1 MLVRLAFGSH
11 SALNLNMEPGW
22 SWNCTVFTMIK
33 TKVGFAFS
41 LALACLC
48 PAVAQAEYYV
58 AGQVGVNF
66 ADRLTG
72 IQGTGNFVTQTGPDL
87 DLQNAVLYGGKLG
100 FFPSNGAMGIE
111 LDVFN
116 SQPNIKNLDNIP
128 GIHLGVTNVGIN
140 LLLRYP
146 GQTFQPYVGFG
157 GAALIARISETV
169 DVQSDT
175 DVGFGINLLGGLRT
189 FITPYVAI
197 FAEYKYTRGTLSFNE
212 AFGSAGGFSCDYRAQ
227 ALVFGV
233 SYHF

>member
-1 MLVRLAFGSH
+1 MTKRMVGC
-11 SALNLNMEPGW
+11 AL
-22 SWNCTVFTMIK
+22 
-33 TKVGFAFS
+33 S
-41 LALACLC
+41 LTIACLT

-72 IQGTGNFVTQTGPDL
+72 IQRTGSFLTQSGPDL
-87 DLQNAVLYGGKLG
+87 DLKNAVLYGGQLG
-100 FFPSNGAMGIE
+100 FFPGNGAMGLE

-128 GIHLGVTNVGIN
+128 GIPLGVTNVGIN

-146 GQTFQPYVGFG
+146 GPTFQPYVGFG

-169 DVQSDT
+169 DVKSDT

-189 FITPYVAI
+189 FITPYVAV

-212 AFGSAGGFSCDYRAQ
+212 AFGSAGGFSGNYHAQ
-227 ALVFGV
+227 AVVFGL

>member
-1 MLVRLAFGSH
+1 M
-11 SALNLNMEPGW
+11 
-22 SWNCTVFTMIK
+22 
-33 TKVGFAFS
+33 TKRRVGCAW
-41 LALACLC
+41 LLTIACLT

-72 IQGTGNFVTQTGPDL
+72 IQGTGSFLTQSGPDL
-87 DLQNAVLYGGKLG
+87 DLKNAVLYGGKLG
-100 FFPSNGAMGIE
+100 FFPGNGAMGLE

-128 GIHLGVTNVGIN
+128 GIPLGVTNVGIN

-146 GQTFQPYVGFG
+146 GPTFQPYVGFG

-169 DVQSDT
+169 DVKSDT
-175 DVGFGINLLGGLRT
+175 DVGFGINLLGGLRS
-189 FITPYVAI
+189 FITPYVAV

-212 AFGSAGGFSCDYRAQ
+212 AFGSAGGFSGNYHAQ
-227 ALVFGV
+227 AMVFGL

>member
-1 MLVRLAFGSH
+1 MFAFWGSVFVRLAFGSH

-72 IQGTGNFVTQTGPDL
+72 IQGTGSFVTQTGPDL

-157 GAALIARISETV
+157 
-169 DVQSDT
+169 
-175 DVGFGINLLGGLRT
+175 INLLGGLRT

-212 AFGSAGGFSCDYRAQ
+212 AFGSAGGFSGDYRAQ

>member
-1 MLVRLAFGSH
+1 MTKTRAWC
-11 SALNLNMEPGW
+11 AL
-22 SWNCTVFTMIK
+22 
-33 TKVGFAFS
+33 S
-41 LALACLC
+41 LAVACLS
-48 PAVAQAEYYV
+48 PTVDAGAEYYV

-72 IQGTGNFVTQTGPDL
+72 IQGTGNFVTQRGPDL
-87 DLQNAVLYGGKLG
+87 DLKNAVLYGGKLG
-100 FFPSNGAMGIE
+100 FFPGNGAMGLE

-146 GQTFQPYVGFG
+146 GQTFQPYIGFG
-157 GAALIARISETV
+157 GAALIARISQTV

-212 AFGSAGGFSCDYRAQ
+212 AFGSTGGFSGNYHAQ
-227 ALVFGV
+227 QVVFGL

>member
-1 MLVRLAFGSH
+1 
-11 SALNLNMEPGW
+11 
-22 SWNCTVFTMIK
+22 VFTMTK
-33 TKVGFAFS
+33 TKIGYAFS
-41 LALACLC
+41 LALVCLC
-48 PAVAQAEYYV
+48 PAVAQPEYYV
-58 AGQVGVNF
+58 AGQLGVNF

-72 IQGTGNFVTQTGPDL
+72 IQGTGSFVTQTGPDL

-146 GQTFQPYVGFG
+146 GPTFQPYVGFG

-212 AFGSAGGFSCDYRAQ
+212 AFGSAGGFSGDYRAQ
-227 ALVFGV
+227 AVVFGV

>member
-1 MLVRLAFGSH
+1 VWC
-11 SALNLNMEPGW
+11 AL
-22 SWNCTVFTMIK
+22 
-33 TKVGFAFS
+33 S
-41 LALACLC
+41 LAVACLP
-48 PAVAQAEYYV
+48 PAVSDAEYYV

-72 IQGTGNFVTQTGPDL
+72 IQGTGSLVTQQAPDL
-87 DLQNAVLYGGKLG
+87 DLKNAVVYGGKFG
-100 FFPSNGAMGIE
+100 FFPANGAMGLE

-169 DVQSDT
+169 DVKSDT

-189 FITPYVAI
+189 FITPYVAL
-197 FAEYKYTRGTLSFNE
+197 FAEYKYTRGTLTFNE
-212 AFGSAGGFSCDYRAQ
+212 AFGSTGGFSGNYHAQ
-227 ALVFGV
+227 HVVFGI

>member
-1 MLVRLAFGSH
+1 VWC
-11 SALNLNMEPGW
+11 AL
-22 SWNCTVFTMIK
+22 
-33 TKVGFAFS
+33 S
-41 LALACLC
+41 LALACLP
-48 PAVAQAEYYV
+48 PAASDAEYYV

-72 IQGTGNFVTQTGPDL
+72 IQGTGSFVTQQAPDL
-87 DLQNAVLYGGKLG
+87 DLKNAVVYGGKFG
-100 FFPSNGAMGIE
+100 FFPANGAMGLE

-128 GIHLGVTNVGIN
+128 GIHLGVTNVGLN

-169 DVQSDT
+169 DVKSDT

-189 FITPYVAI
+189 FITPYVAL
-197 FAEYKYTRGTLSFNE
+197 FAEYKYTRGTLTFNE
-212 AFGSAGGFSCDYRAQ
+212 AFGSTGGFSGNYHAQ
-227 ALVFGV
+227 HVVFGI

>member
-1 MLVRLAFGSH
+1 MTKRKAGC
-11 SALNLNMEPGW
+11 AL
-22 SWNCTVFTMIK
+22 
-33 TKVGFAFS
+33 S
-41 LALACLC
+41 LTIACLI
-48 PAVAQAEYYV
+48 PAVVQAEYYV

-72 IQGTGNFVTQTGPDL
+72 IQGTGSFVTQTGPDL
-87 DLQNAVLYGGKLG
+87 DLKNAVLYGGKLG
-100 FFPSNGAMGIE
+100 FFPGNGAMGLE

-128 GIHLGVTNVGIN
+128 GIPLGVTNVGIN

-146 GQTFQPYVGFG
+146 GQTFQPYIGFG

-169 DVQSDT
+169 DVKSDT

-189 FITPYVAI
+189 FITPYVAV

-212 AFGSAGGFSCDYRAQ
+212 AFGSAGGFSGNYHAQ
-227 ALVFGV
+227 AVVFGL

>member
-1 MLVRLAFGSH
+1 MINARVWC
-11 SALNLNMEPGW
+11 AL
-22 SWNCTVFTMIK
+22 
-33 TKVGFAFS
+33 S
-41 LALACLC
+41 LAIACLC
-48 PAVAQAEYYV
+48 AGDRAGAEYYV

-66 ADRLTG
+66 ADRLTN
-72 IQGTGNFVTQTGPDL
+72 IEGTGSFVTGRIPDL
-87 DLQNAVLYGGKLG
+87 DLKNAVAYGGKLG
-100 FFPSNGAMGIE
+100 YFPGNGAMGVE

-116 SQPNIKNLDNIP
+116 SQPNIKNLDNVP

-157 GAALIARISETV
+157 GAALIARISQTV

-175 DVGFGINLLGGLRT
+175 DVGFGINLLGGMRA

-197 FAEYKYTRGTLSFNE
+197 FTEYKYTRGTLTFDE
-212 AFGSAGGFSCDYRAQ
+212 AFGPAGGFTGDYQAQ
-227 ALVFGV
+227 HVVFGV

>member
-1 MLVRLAFGSH
+1 MTKSMAGC
-11 SALNLNMEPGW
+11 AL
-22 SWNCTVFTMIK
+22 
-33 TKVGFAFS
+33 S
-41 LALACLC
+41 LTITCLI
-48 PAVAQAEYYV
+48 PAVVLAEYYV

-66 ADRLTG
+66 ADRLAG

-87 DLQNAVLYGGKLG
+87 DLKNAVLYGGKLG
-100 FFPSNGAMGIE
+100 FFPGNGAMGLE

-128 GIHLGVTNVGIN
+128 GIPLGVTNVGIN
-140 LLLRYP
+140 LLMRYP
-146 GQTFQPYVGFG
+146 GPTFQPYIGFG

-169 DVQSDT
+169 DVKSDT

-189 FITPYVAI
+189 FITPYVAV

-212 AFGSAGGFSCDYRAQ
+212 AFGSAGGFSGNYHAQ
-227 ALVFGV
+227 AVVFGL

>member
-1 MLVRLAFGSH
+1 MTKARVGC
-11 SALNLNMEPGW
+11 AL
-22 SWNCTVFTMIK
+22 
-33 TKVGFAFS
+33 S
-41 LALACLC
+41 LAIAWFT
-48 PAVAQAEYYV
+48 PVVAEAEYYV

-72 IQGTGNFVTQTGPDL
+72 IQGTGNFVAQGGPDL
-87 DLQNAVLYGGKLG
+87 DLKNAVLYGGKLG
-100 FFPSNGAMGIE
+100 FFPGNGAMGLE

-146 GQTFQPYVGFG
+146 GQTFQPYIGIG

-169 DVQSDT
+169 DVKSDT
-175 DVGFGINLLGGLRT
+175 DVGFGMNLLGGLRT

-212 AFGSAGGFSCDYRAQ
+212 AFGSAGGFSGDYHAQ
-227 ALVFGV
+227 QLVFGV

>member
-1 MLVRLAFGSH
+1 MVLELQSL
-11 SALNLNMEPGW
+11 SP
-22 SWNCTVFTMIK
+22 MIK
-33 TKVGFAFS
+33 TRVGCALS
-41 LALACLC
+41 LAIACLST
-48 PAVAQAEYYV
+48 PVAQAEYYV

-72 IQGTGNFVTQTGPDL
+72 IQGTGNFVTQGGPDL
-87 DLQNAVLYGGKLG
+87 DLKNAVVYGGKLG
-100 FFPSNGAMGIE
+100 FYPGNGAMGVE

-175 DVGFGINLLGGLRT
+175 DVGFGINVLGGMRT

-212 AFGSAGGFSCDYRAQ
+212 AFGSTGGFSGDYHAQ
-227 ALVFGV
+227 HVVFGV

>member
-1 MLVRLAFGSH
+1 VLVRLAFGSH
-11 SALNLNMEPGW
+11 SALNLTMEPRW

-33 TKVGFAFS
+33 TNVGYAFS
-41 LALACLC
+41 LVLACLC
-48 PAVAQAEYYV
+48 PALAQAEYYV

-169 DVQSDT
+169 DVQNDT

-212 AFGSAGGFSCDYRAQ
+212 AFGSAGGFSGDYRAQ
-227 ALVFGV
+227 AVVFGL

>member
-1 MLVRLAFGSH
+1 MTKRRVGC
-11 SALNLNMEPGW
+11 ALLL
-22 SWNCTVFTMIK
+22 TI
-33 TKVGFAFS
+33 
-41 LALACLC
+41 ACLT

-72 IQGTGNFVTQTGPDL
+72 IQGTGSFLTQSGPDL
-87 DLQNAVLYGGKLG
+87 DLKNAVLYGGKLG
-100 FFPSNGAMGIE
+100 FFPGNGAMGLE

-128 GIHLGVTNVGIN
+128 GIPLGVTNVGIN

-146 GQTFQPYVGFG
+146 GPTFQPYVGFG

-169 DVQSDT
+169 DVKSDT

-189 FITPYVAI
+189 FITPYVAV

-212 AFGSAGGFSCDYRAQ
+212 AFGSAGGFSGNYHAQ
-227 ALVFGV
+227 AVVFGL

>member
-1 MLVRLAFGSH
+1 MVLKLHCPGAMRNARVWC
-11 SALNLNMEPGW
+11 AL
-22 SWNCTVFTMIK
+22 
-33 TKVGFAFS
+33 S
-41 LALACLC
+41 LAIACLY
-48 PAVAQAEYYV
+48 AGDRAGAEYYV

-66 ADRLTG
+66 ADRLTDIG
-72 IQGTGNFVTQTGPDL
+72 GTGSFVTGRIPDL
-87 DLQNAVLYGGKLG
+87 DLKNAVAYGGKLG
-100 FFPSNGAMGIE
+100 YFPGNGAMGVE

-157 GAALIARISETV
+157 GAALIARISQTV

-175 DVGFGINLLGGLRT
+175 DVGFGINLLGGIRA

-197 FAEYKYTRGTLSFNE
+197 FTEYKYTRGTLTFDE
-212 AFGSAGGFSCDYRAQ
+212 AFGPAGGFTGDYQAQ
-227 ALVFGV
+227 HVVFGV

>member
-1 MLVRLAFGSH
+1 MTKARVGC
-11 SALNLNMEPGW
+11 AL
-22 SWNCTVFTMIK
+22 
-33 TKVGFAFS
+33 S
-41 LALACLC
+41 LAIAWFT
-48 PAVAQAEYYV
+48 PVVAEAEYYV

-72 IQGTGNFVTQTGPDL
+72 IQGTGNFVAQGGPDL
-87 DLQNAVLYGGKLG
+87 DLKNAVLYGGKLG
-100 FFPSNGAMGIE
+100 FFPGNGAMGLE

-146 GQTFQPYVGFG
+146 GQTFQPYIGIG

-169 DVQSDT
+169 DVKSDT

-212 AFGSAGGFSCDYRAQ
+212 AFGSAGGFSGDYHAQ
-227 ALVFGV
+227 QLVFGV

>member
-1 MLVRLAFGSH
+1 L
-11 SALNLNMEPGW
+11 
-22 SWNCTVFTMIK
+22 
-33 TKVGFAFS
+33 S
-41 LALACLC
+41 LAIACLS
-48 PAVAQAEYYV
+48 ADVSEAEYYV

-72 IQGTGNFVTQTGPDL
+72 IQGTGSFVTQSGPDL
-87 DLQNAVLYGGKLG
+87 DLKNAVVYGGKFG
-100 FFPSNGAMGIE
+100 FFPSNGPMGLE

-169 DVQSDT
+169 DVKNDT

-189 FITPYVAI
+189 FITPYVAV
-197 FAEYKYTRGTLSFNE
+197 FAEYKYTRGTLTFNE
-212 AFGSAGGFSCDYRAQ
+212 AFGATGGFSGNYHAQ
-227 ALVFGV
+227 HVVFGL

>member
-1 MLVRLAFGSH
+1 MTKRRVGC
-11 SALNLNMEPGW
+11 ALLL
-22 SWNCTVFTMIK
+22 TI
-33 TKVGFAFS
+33 
-41 LALACLC
+41 ACLT

-72 IQGTGNFVTQTGPDL
+72 IQGTGSFLTQSGPDL
-87 DLQNAVLYGGKLG
+87 DLKNAVLYGGKLG
-100 FFPSNGAMGIE
+100 FFPGNGAMGLE

-128 GIHLGVTNVGIN
+128 GIPLGVTNVGIN

-146 GQTFQPYVGFG
+146 GPTFQPYVGFG
-157 GAALIARISETV
+157 GVALIARISETV
-169 DVQSDT
+169 DVKSDT

-189 FITPYVAI
+189 FITPYVAV

-212 AFGSAGGFSCDYRAQ
+212 AFGSAGGFSGNYHAQ
-227 ALVFGV
+227 AVVFGL